1 MHYFLTVPL
10 DASAVTLSDGFSALS
25 DAFNWVIGNP
35 VLGVLLFVLVGGTLI
50 SIVFS
55 LFRR

>member
-1 MHYFLTVPL
+1 MGKL
-10 DASAVTLSDGFSALS
+10 VTLADGFTALS
-25 DAFNWVIGNP
+25 DAFTWVTSNP

>member
-10 DASAVTLSDGFSALS
+10 DASAVTLSDGFSALT
-25 DAFNWVIGNP
+25 DAFEWVTSNP